1 MKKGGVGY
9 VAPDKGSFPEISQM
23 NRFVIEA
30 GAIPT
35 VAWLDGMSEG
45 ERRMDEYIDIAM
57 ASGAAAL
64 SVIPDCNYTP
74 GSPEDK
80 KKNLYEVVALAERRG
95 LPVVAGTEMNT
106 YGQKFVDAFG
116 STDLKPVEQT
126 FVRSAYIFYA
136 HTILQRDL
144 GLGYLSPWA
153 ASNFASVAAK
163 NEFFLAAGR
172 ALRPG
177 KDMLSG
183 LDSDASPRQ
192 LLQRLG

>member
-1 MKKGGVGY
+1 MWR
-9 VAPDKGSFPEISQM
+9 PTEGSFPEIAQM

-80 KKNLYEVVALAERRG
+80 KKNLYAVVALAERRG
-95 LPVVAGTEMNT
+95 IPGCVRHRDEYARAEVRR
-106 YGQKFVDAFG
+106 
-116 STDLKPVEQT
+116 
-126 FVRSAYIFYA
+126 FVR
-136 HTILQRDL
+136 
-144 GLGYLSPWA
+144 
-153 ASNFASVAAK
+153 
-163 NEFFLAAGR
+163 
-172 ALRPG
+172 PG
-177 KDMLSG
+177 
-183 LDSDASPRQ
+183 
-192 LLQRLG
+192 